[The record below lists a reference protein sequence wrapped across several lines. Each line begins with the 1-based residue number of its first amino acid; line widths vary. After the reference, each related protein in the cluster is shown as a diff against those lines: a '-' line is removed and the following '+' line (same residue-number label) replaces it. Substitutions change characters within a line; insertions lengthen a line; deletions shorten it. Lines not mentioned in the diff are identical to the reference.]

1 MFGRK
6 AAEIAALKTEIA
18 ILQERLCPFGQHD
31 WEVIDSE
38 RTEYT
43 PGYGKTTYSCRCKRC
58 GKIGTQW
65 EED

>member
-6 AAEIAALKTEIA
+6 AAVIAALQTEIA
-18 ILQERLCPFGQHD
+18 IIRERLCSLEQHD

-38 RTEYT
+38 RVEYT
-43 PGYGKTTYSCRCKRC
+43 PGYGRTTYTCRCKRC
-58 GKIGTQW
+58 GKMGTKW

>member
-1 MFGRK
+1 MTTLDGEQ
-6 AAEIAALKTEIA
+6 ATVSMITE
-18 ILQERLCPFGQHD
+18 RYFPSD

-43 PGYGKTTYSCRCKRC
+43 PGYGKTTYTCRCKRC

>member
-6 AAEIAALKTEIA
+6 AAVIAALQNEIA

-43 PGYGKTTYSCRCKRC
+43 PGYGKTTYTCRCKRC